1 MAKPKSNYQKISGSK
16 IAQIMSSQKVTVI
29 GLICLFLLTFWG
41 TLYQTHS
48 GLFAAQ
54 EKFFRSWV
62 VMIGVIPFPG
72 AKLVIWVLTINLIS
86 ASLFVFQWTWKKTG
100 IHILHWGMLAL
111 LIGGGITHYLGME
124 AQMTLTEKSSGNMVY
139 SLEEWELSVW
149 NVNEKENVGRKVTA
163 IDDSFLQ
170 EGKTFDLEAFKSQIK
185 INAFYPNASAF
196 TNSTDPKH
204 ARFINASG
212 IIEIQ
217 PRKLDPEQANNQPG
231 IVLDWVMGASQSDTL
246 TVVLYGAENQATTL
260 RTPEGDV
267 SVQLR
272 RKRTALPFKV
282 KLIDFKKSTHTNT
295 MMAKAYESLVEI
307 EDEGV
312 KREVLIYMNNP
323 FRLKGYTLFQASFSQ
338 EGTKETSTFSVT
350 NNPGRLLPYIS
361 SLITGFGL
369 ILHFLIIAVMRYRR
383 EKK

>member
-1 MAKPKSNYQKISGSK
+1 MAKPKSTYRK
-16 IAQIMSSQKVTVI
+16 IASSPIARLLSSQKITVI

-72 AKLVIWVLTINLIS
+72 AKLVIWVLTINLIA
-86 ASLFVFQWTWKKTG
+86 ASLFVFQWTWKKAG

-111 LIGGGITHYLGME
+111 LIGGGITHYMGME
-124 AQMTLTEKSSGNMVY
+124 AQLTLAEKSSSNMVY

-149 NVNEKENVGRKVTA
+149 KASEKKELGRKVTA
-163 IDDSFLQ
+163 IDDYFL
-170 EGKTFDLEAFKSQIK
+170 EENKSFDLEAFKSQIQIK
-185 INAFYPNASAF
+185 AFYPNASAY
-196 TNSTDPKH
+196 TASNDPKH
-204 ARFINASG
+204 AKFLNASG
-212 IIEIQ
+212 IIEIA
-217 PRKLDPEQANNQPG
+217 PRKLDPEQTNNQPG
-231 IVLDWVMGASQSDTL
+231 LVLDWIMGTEKSDTL
-246 TVVLYGAENQATTL
+246 SVILYGAEMQPTL
-260 RTPEGDV
+260 LKTPQGDV
-267 SVQLR
+267 SIQLR
-272 RKRTALPFKV
+272 RKRTQLPFKV

-295 MMAKAYESLVEI
+295 MMAKAYESIVEI
-307 EDEGV
+307 EDEGL

-323 FRLKGYTLFQASFSQ
+323 LRLKGYTLFQASFSQ
-338 EGTKETSTFSVT
+338 DGMNETSTFSVT

-383 EKK
+383 ENK